1 MEFKIYNTMTQQ
13 KEVFTPIVPGK
24 VGMYLCG
31 ITPYALSHLGH
42 ARAAV
47 SFDLLYRYLEHL
59 KYKVTYVRN
68 FTDIDDKCR
77 PPSEEPRVSQHIEQI
92 KDMVTQSLWKNTPLL
107 CQVSC
112 LTGGASGM
120 DSRQEAPLTN
130 SLKDGIALYMRSDC
144 GDLRQ
149 YFKKEQ
155 ACIKDLRN
163 LLAYRLRNVIR
174 QFK

>member
-1 MEFKIYNTMTQQ
+1 MTQQ

-24 VGMYLCG
+24 VGMYVCG

-42 ARAAV
+42 ACAAV

-92 KDMVTQSLWKNTPLL
+92 KDMVTQVLFLLL
-107 CQVSC
+107 CSIY
-112 LTGGASGM
+112 LWGASGM